1 MKNRAFI
8 LTGILGLAMLSCQ
21 SGKQENGAADITDSL
36 LALKSDSPA
45 EHIHG
50 SDTDC
55 CTEKAKTTAHTKA
68 PALVSGAEKAPL
80 SPAIK
85 LRIYAFHGTR
95 QCTTCK
101 NMKSNTKEALNTYF
115 SKELKS
121 GEIEYFVIDVDAPE
135 NEAIAEKF
143 EATGTALMVN
153 TIKDGKEQISDWSE
167 FAFDEANDPESFI
180 PGIKER
186 IEKALKSQ

>member
-1 MKNRAFI
+1 MKNALFTLAI
-8 LTGILGLAMLSCQ
+8 TLGLAMLSCHTGNQ
-21 SGKQENGAADITDSL
+21 KNGTADKTDSL
-36 LALKSDSPA
+36 LALKTDSPA
-45 EHIHG
+45 EHTHG
-50 SDTDC
+50 SDSDC
-55 CTEKAKTTAHTKA
+55 CTETAKTTAHTKA
-68 PALVSGAEKAPL
+68 PAFASGSEKAPL

-101 NMKSNTKEALNTYF
+101 NMKSNTKAALNTYF

-121 GEIEYFVIDVDAPE
+121 GEIEYFVIDVDDPE

-153 TIKDGKEQISDWSE
+153 TIKDGKEYISDWSE

>member
-1 MKNRAFI
+1 
-8 LTGILGLAMLSCQ
+8 
-21 SGKQENGAADITDSL
+21 
-36 LALKSDSPA
+36 
-45 EHIHG
+45 
-50 SDTDC
+50 
-55 CTEKAKTTAHTKA
+55 
-68 PALVSGAEKAPL
+68 
-80 SPAIK
+80 
-85 LRIYAFHGTR
+85 
-95 QCTTCK
+95 
-101 NMKSNTKEALNTYF
+101 MKSNTKAALNTYF

-153 TIKDGKEQISDWSE
+153 TIKDGKEHISDWSE